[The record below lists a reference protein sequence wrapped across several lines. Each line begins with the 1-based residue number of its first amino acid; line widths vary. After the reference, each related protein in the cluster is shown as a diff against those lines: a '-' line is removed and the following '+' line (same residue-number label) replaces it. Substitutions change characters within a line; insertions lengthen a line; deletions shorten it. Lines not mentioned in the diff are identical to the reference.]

1 MFISDYRFNLFNMK
15 RFITLLLM
23 LTTLLTFAQ
32 KATAFAPMQPSEM
45 SDCSMQMSFEKVQT
59 LTDCK
64 TEMAQKMGCNYD
76 CEFMSVLSVLYFVE
90 HNQPINQLFSQ
101 VIYPS
106 SHISSPLYSPESLYR
121 PPFIK

>member
-1 MFISDYRFNLFNMK
+1 MFISDYRFNNLTMK
-15 RFITLLLM
+15 QFVTLLLM

-32 KATAFAPMQPSEM
+32 KATAFAPMLESEM
-45 SDCSMQMSFEKVQT
+45 SDCSMQMLSEKVQT
-59 LTDCK
+59 FTDCK

-90 HNQPINQLFSQ
+90 HNKPINQLFSQ

-106 SHISSPLYSPESLYR
+106 SHSSFPFYFPESLYR
-121 PPFIK
+121 PPFLN

>member
-1 MFISDYRFNLFNMK
+1 MK

-32 KATAFAPMQPSEM
+32 KVTAFAPILESEM
-45 SDCSMQMSFEKVQT
+45 SDCSMQMLSEKVHT
-59 LTDCK
+59 FTDCETK
-64 TEMAQKMGCNYD
+64 MPQKMGCNYD

-90 HNQPINQLFSQ
+90 HNETVNQLFSQ

-106 SHISSPLYSPESLYR
+106 SHSSSPFYFPELLYR
-121 PPFIK
+121 PPFLN